1 MPHNRYHSKVDRISS
16 VTQQAMGIV
25 VNRQVKGKTLAK
37 RIIAWTEHVKHS
49 KNRQLPEVGE
59 GERSEEKGSQGEGP
73 LGSAEAAACAT
84 QRSTLCEE

>member
-1 MPHNRYHSKVDRISS
+1 
-16 VTQQAMGIV
+16 MGIV

-59 GERSEEKGSQGEGP
+59 GERSEEKGREGH
-73 LGSAEAAACAT
+73 LGAAEAPACAT
-84 QRSTLCEE
+84 QRSTLCED